1 VIQGG
6 KLAAMCALMCVAA
19 PAAEAQSAARF
30 RFALPRQDLSLSL
43 EAVATITRTNIV
55 FLPSAA
61 RGRVA
66 PALNGTYTAAEAL
79 RRLLSGS
86 ELAFTVTAGGSY
98 VVTARAAERSVRR
111 APVAAKPPPAPPSP
125 PRERPEEVQDVVVTG
140 SRIDLLGFEAPT
152 PTSHVTR
159 PDLET
164 GGRANVAA
172 ALNDLPQFRGTI
184 SPQTS
189 GTNTSAGM
197 APVDL
202 RGLGI
207 NRTLVLLDGRRFSSD
222 NDLNTIPMVLI
233 KSVDIVTGGASA
245 AWGSGAVAGVV
256 NVVLDGDLRGIRL
269 GAQAGISSRGD
280 AAERRFEGAFGTAF
294 ADGRGKVIL
303 GVEYLDNEGVI
314 PKVSRP
320 SVGRWS
326 SVAAG
331 NGNFLLTPDVGFANA
346 ARGGLILS
354 GILAG
359 QVFDP
364 DGSLRDFRYG
374 TVVGTDMIGG
384 EGPSNDDLS
393 ALVTP
398 QRRYSALGRVT
409 FRPDASVKVRA
420 ELRHSRMWNDYI
432 WFGDHNRGNI
442 SIARDN
448 AFLSPEISARLL
460 AAGEAGF
467 TMGRFNSD
475 FPFPRIDFERV
486 TTQGT
491 IALDAAL
498 GTSWRLSGY
507 YSHGEYRNDI
517 DTPGFV
523 IAANF
528 NQAVDAVRDPV
539 TGQPVCRVKLTDPSS
554 MCMPINLFG
563 EGAPSAEALAYVT
576 GTPRQRATT
585 KLDVGGISLRGEP
598 VMLAAGP
605 VSIAAGIE
613 ARREAIR
620 QTVSDLDLARAFRS
634 FNFAPVTGG
643 FTVNEL
649 FGEVLVPLARDRP
662 LLRKLEL
669 NAAVRL
675 SDYDTTGSIWSWK
688 LGATNEFFPGF
699 RGRLTRSRDIR
710 SANLA
715 ELFTQLTVGY
725 NTLTDP
731 LKNVSVYVLNHT
743 GGNPYLR
750 PETATTF
757 TAGFLY
763 APPGISGLRLWAD
776 YYRVRID
783 DVITTVSAQDLVIRC
798 FNGNQALCAN
808 VERDAG
814 GNITRTLTS
823 YLNLSEYRT
832 DGIDAELS
840 QTLPFSRLAGLPGEL
855 TFRLQANWVN
865 SLKTNDGVTTIEYVR
880 SQGNSFSLGVPKW
893 RVNASIGYDG
903 EGFGAQLRARY
914 ISPGNY
920 NSTIKLLNN
929 HIPAY
934 AYLDISAR
942 VRVAAGPRRKM
953 EIYGNVT
960 NLLDRQAP
968 SGSLYSPFYDVV
980 GRHFSA
986 GARLVY

>member
-1 VIQGG
+1 MMWGG
-6 KLAAMCALMCVAA
+6 RLAAMCAIACMAV
-19 PAAEAQSAARF
+19 PAAQAQSADRF

-43 EAVATITRTNIV
+43 EAVATITRTNIIFV
-55 FLPSAA
+55 PSAV

-66 PALNGTYTAAEAL
+66 PALNGTYTAPEAL
-79 RRLLSGS
+79 RRLLRGSG
-86 ELAFTVTAGGSY
+86 LDFTVTAGGSY
-98 VVTARAAERSVRR
+98 VISRRAVEQSVRR
-111 APVAAKPPPAPPSP
+111 PPVVVRPPPPRRSLPP
-125 PRERPEEVQDVVVTG
+125 ERPEEPQDVVITG
-140 SRIDLLGFEAPT
+140 SRIDALGFEAPT

-159 PDLET
+159 ADLEI
-164 GGRANVAA
+164 GGRPNVAA

-222 NDLNTIPMVLI
+222 NDLNTIPTVLV

-256 NVVLDGDLRGIRL
+256 NVVLNGDIKGIRL
-269 GAQAGISSRGD
+269 GAQVGISSRSD
-280 AAERRFEGAFGTAF
+280 AAERRFEGAFGSAF
-294 ADGRGKVIL
+294 AGGRGQLIL
-303 GVEYLDNEGVI
+303 GAEYLDNDGVI
-314 PKVSRP
+314 PKISRP
-320 SVGRWS
+320 SVGRWA

-331 NGNFLLTPDVGFANA
+331 NGNFMLMPDVGFANA

-354 GILAG
+354 GVLAG
-359 QVFDP
+359 QAFNP
-364 DGSLRDFRYG
+364 DGSPRDFRYG
-374 TVVGTDMIGG
+374 TVVGTEMIGG

-398 QRRYSALGRVT
+398 QQRYSALGRAS
-409 FRPDASVKVRA
+409 FKASDAVKLSA

-442 SIARDN
+442 FISRDN
-448 AFLSPEISARLL
+448 AFLSPDIAARLL

-475 FPFPRIDFERV
+475 FPFPRIDFERAA
-486 TTQGT
+486 TQGT
-491 IALDAAL
+491 IALD
-498 GTSWRLSGY
+498 GTIGRHWRWSGY

-523 IAANF
+523 ISANF
-528 NQAVDAVRDPV
+528 NQAVDALRDPT
-539 TGQPVCRVKLTDPSS
+539 TGQPVCRVKLSDPSS
-554 MCMPINLFG
+554 SCVPINLFG
-563 EGAPSAEALAYVT
+563 EGSPSKEALAYVT

-585 KLDVGGISLRGEP
+585 TLDVGGISLRGEP
-598 VMLAAGP
+598 FALAAGP

-613 ARREAIR
+613 TRREAIR
-620 QTVSDLDLARAFRS
+620 QTVSELDLARAFRS
-634 FNFAPVTGG
+634 FNFAPVAGG
-643 FTVNEL
+643 FTVREA
-649 FGEVLVPLARDRP
+649 FGEILVPLARDRP
-662 LLRKLEL
+662 LLRALEL

-699 RGRLTRSRDIR
+699 RARFTRSRDIR

-715 ELFTQLTVGY
+715 ELYTQLTVGY

-731 LKNVSVYVLNHT
+731 VKNMSVYVLNHS
-743 GGNPYLR
+743 GGNPDLQ
-750 PETATTF
+750 PETSTTF

-763 APPGISGLRLWAD
+763 APPGIPGLRLSAD

-808 VERDAG
+808 VERDAE
-814 GNITRTLTS
+814 GNITRTVTS

-840 QTLPFSRLAGLPGEL
+840 QTLPLRFAGLSGEL
-855 TFRLQANWVN
+855 VLRLRGSWVD

-880 SQGNSFSLGVPKW
+880 SQGNSFSLGVPEW
-893 RVNASIGYDG
+893 RINGSISYED
-903 EGFGAQLRARY
+903 EDFDAQLRARY

-920 NSTIKLLNN
+920 NSTVRLLNN

-934 AYLDISAR
+934 TYVDLFAR
-942 VRVAAGPRRKM
+942 AHIVAGPRKI
-953 EIYGNVT
+953 EIHGGVT
-960 NLLDRQAP
+960 NLLDKQAP
-968 SGSLYSPFYDVV
+968 NGSLYPPFYDVV
-980 GRHFSA
+980 GRYFSL
-986 GARLVY
+986 GATFVY

>member
-1 VIQGG
+1 MGG
-6 KLAAMCALMCVAA
+6 TLTAMSAIACMAA
-19 PAAEAQSAARF
+19 PAAQAQSAARF

-55 FLPSAA
+55 FVPSAV

-66 PALNGTYTAAEAL
+66 PALDGTYTTPEAL
-79 RRLLSGS
+79 RRLLRQSG
-86 ELAFTVTAGGSY
+86 LDFTVTAGGSY
-98 VVTARAAERSVRR
+98 VISRRAAERSVRR
-111 APVAAKPPPAPPSP
+111 PPVAARPPPPRPSP
-125 PRERPEEVQDVVVTG
+125 PPERPEEPQDVVITG
-140 SRIDLLGFEAPT
+140 SRIDALGFEAPT

-159 PDLET
+159 ADLEI
-164 GGRANVAA
+164 GGRPNVAA

-222 NDLNTIPMVLI
+222 NDLNTVPTVLI

-256 NVVLDGDLRGIRL
+256 NIVLDGDIDGIRL

-280 AAERRFEGAFGTAF
+280 AAERRFEGAFGTTF
-294 ADGRGKVIL
+294 AGGRGQLIL
-303 GVEYLDNEGVI
+303 GAEYLDNDGVI
-314 PKVSRP
+314 PKSSRP
-320 SVGRWS
+320 SVGRWG

-331 NGNFLLTPDVGFANA
+331 NGNFMLVPDVGFANA

-354 GILAG
+354 GVLAG
-359 QVFDP
+359 QVFNP

-374 TVVGTDMIGG
+374 TVVGTEMIGG

-398 QRRYSALGRVT
+398 QRRYSALGRVS
-409 FRPDASVKVRA
+409 FKASDAVKLSA

-442 SIARDN
+442 FIARDN
-448 AFLSPEISARLL
+448 AFLSPDIAARLL
-460 AAGEAGF
+460 TAGEAGF

-491 IALDAAL
+491 IALD
-498 GTSWRLSGY
+498 GTIGRHWRWSGY

-523 IAANF
+523 IGANF
-528 NQAVDAVRDPV
+528 SQAVDAVRDPA
-539 TGQPVCRVKLTDPSS
+539 TGQPVCRVKLSDPSS
-554 MCMPINLFG
+554 ACVPINLFG
-563 EGAPSAEALAYVT
+563 EGSPSAEALAYVT

-585 KLDVGGISLRGEP
+585 TLDVGGISLRGEP
-598 VMLAAGP
+598 FALAAGP

-620 QTVSDLDLARAFRS
+620 QTVSELDLARAFRS
-634 FNFAPVTGG
+634 FNFAPIAGG
-643 FTVNEL
+643 FTVREA
-649 FGEVLVPLARDRP
+649 FGEILIPLARDRP

-699 RGRLTRSRDIR
+699 RARFTRSRDIR

-715 ELFTQLTVGY
+715 ELYTQLTVGY
-725 NTLTDP
+725 NALTDP
-731 LKNVSVYVLNHT
+731 VKNASVYVLNHS
-743 GGNPYLR
+743 GGNPDLH

-763 APPGISGLRLWAD
+763 APPGIPGLRLSAD

-808 VERDAG
+808 VERDAA
-814 GNITRTLTS
+814 GNITRTVTS

-840 QTLPFSRLAGLPGEL
+840 QTLPLRFAGLPGKL
-855 TFRLQANWVN
+855 VLRLRGNWVD

-880 SQGNSFSLGVPKW
+880 SQGNSFSLGVPEW
-893 RVNASIGYDG
+893 RINGSIGYDS
-903 EGFGAQLRARY
+903 EDFGAQLRARY

-920 NSTIKLLNN
+920 NSTIRLLNN

-934 AYLDISAR
+934 TYVDLFAR
-942 VRVAAGPRRKM
+942 VRIAAGARKI
-953 EIYGNVT
+953 EIHGGVT

-968 SGSLYSPFYDVV
+968 NGSLYSPFYDVV
-980 GRHFSA
+980 GRYFSA
-986 GARLVY
+986 GTRLVF

>member
-1 VIQGG
+1 
-6 KLAAMCALMCVAA
+6 M
-19 PAAEAQSAARF
+19 
-30 RFALPRQDLSLSL
+30 
-43 EAVATITRTNIV
+43 ATITRTNIIFV
-55 FLPSAA
+55 PSAA

-66 PALNGTYTAAEAL
+66 PALNGTYTASEAL
-79 RRLLSGS
+79 HRLLKGSG
-86 ELAFTVTAGGSY
+86 LGFTLTAGGSY
-98 VVTARAAERSVRR
+98 VISRRAVERSVSRP
-111 APVAAKPPPAPPSP
+111 PVVARPPPP
-125 PRERPEEVQDVVVTG
+125 PREMPEEPQDVTITG
-140 SRIDLLGFEAPT
+140 SRIDVLGFEAPT

-159 PDLET
+159 ADFEI
-164 GGRANVAA
+164 GVRSNVAA

-222 NDLNTIPMVLI
+222 NDLNTIPTVLI
-233 KSVDIVTGGASA
+233 KSADIVTGGASA

-256 NVVLDGDLRGIRL
+256 NVVLDGDMSGIRL
-269 GAQAGISSRGD
+269 GAQTGISARGD
-280 AAERRFEGAFGTAF
+280 AAERRFEGAFGSRF
-294 ADGRGKVIL
+294 AGGRGQVIF
-303 GVEYLDNEGVI
+303 GAEYLDNDGVI
-314 PKVSRP
+314 PKISRP
-320 SVGRWS
+320 SVGRWA

-331 NGNFLLTPDVGFANA
+331 NGSFILAPDVGFSNA

-354 GILAG
+354 GVLTG
-359 QVFDP
+359 QVFNP

-374 TVVGTDMIGG
+374 TVVGNEMIGG

-398 QRRYSALGRVT
+398 QRRYSALGRVS
-409 FRPDASVKVRA
+409 FKPDDSIKIIA

-442 SIARDN
+442 FISRDN
-448 AFLSPEISARLL
+448 AFLTPDINARLL

-491 IALDAAL
+491 IAFDATM
-498 GTSWRLSGY
+498 GGRWRLGGY

-523 IAANF
+523 IGANF
-528 NQAVDAVRDPV
+528 NQAVDAVRDPA
-539 TGQPVCRVKLTDPSS
+539 TGQPVCRIKLSDPSS
-554 MCMPINLFG
+554 DCVPINLFG
-563 EGAPSAEALAYVT
+563 EGSPSAEALAYIT

-585 KLDVGGISLRGEP
+585 TLDVGGISVRGEP
-598 VMLAAGP
+598 LMLSAGP

-613 ARREAIR
+613 VRREAIR
-620 QTVSDLDLARAFRS
+620 QTVGELDLTRAFRS
-634 FNFAPVTGG
+634 FNFAPIAGG
-643 FTVNEL
+643 FTVKEA
-649 FGEVLVPLARDRP
+649 FGEILVPLVRDRP

-699 RGRLTRSRDIR
+699 RARFTRSRDIR

-715 ELFTQLTVGY
+715 ELYTQLTVGY

-731 LKNVSVYVLNHT
+731 VKNVSVYVLNHSV
-743 GGNPYLR
+743 GNPGLR
-750 PETATTF
+750 PETAITF

-763 APPGISGLRLWAD
+763 APPGIPGLRLSAD

-808 VERDAG
+808 VERDAD

-832 DGIDAELS
+832 DGIDAEIS
-840 QTLPFSRLAGLPGEL
+840 QTLPLRFTGLPGKL
-855 TFRLQANWVN
+855 TFRLRANWVD
-865 SLKTNDGVTTIEYVR
+865 SLETNDGVTTIEYVR
-880 SQGNSFSLGVPKW
+880 SQGNSFSLGVPEW
-893 RVNASIGYDG
+893 RVNGSIGYESRD
-903 EGFGAQLRARY
+903 FGTQLRARH
-914 ISPGNY
+914 ISAGNY
-920 NSTIKLLNN
+920 NSTIRLLNN

-934 AYLDISAR
+934 TYVDFLAWTRIAT
-942 VRVAAGPRRKM
+942 GPRTKI

-960 NLLDRQAP
+960 NLLDKQAP
-968 SGSLYSPFYDVV
+968 NGSLYSPFYDVI
-980 GRHFSA
+980 GRYFSM
-986 GARLVY
+986 GTRLVF

>member
-1 VIQGG
+1 MIQGG
-6 KLAAMCALMCVAA
+6 GLAAICAFACIAA
-19 PAAEAQSAARF
+19 PAAEAQSSARF

-43 EAVATITRTNIV
+43 EAVASLTRTNIV
-55 FLPSAA
+55 FVPSAA
-61 RGRVA
+61 RGRIA
-66 PALNGTYTAAEAL
+66 PPLNGTYSAAEAL
-79 RRLLSGS
+79 RRLLRGSG
-86 ELAFTVTAGGSY
+86 LDFTVTAGGSY
-98 VVTARAAERSVRR
+98 VVARRAVERSVQR
-111 APVAAKPPPAPPSP
+111 APAVARPPPAL
-125 PRERPEEVQDVVVTG
+125 PREKPEEAQDVVVTG

-159 PDLET
+159 ADLEI
-164 GGRANVAA
+164 GGRSNVAA

-256 NVVLDGDLRGIRL
+256 NVVLDGDTRGIRL
-269 GAQAGISSRGD
+269 GAQAGISALGD
-280 AAERRFEGAFGTAF
+280 AAERRFEGAFGTSF
-294 ADGRGKVIL
+294 AGGRGRVIL
-303 GVEYLDNEGVI
+303 GAEYVDNDGVI

-320 SVGRWS
+320 SVGRWV
-326 SVAAG
+326 SVSAG

-354 GILAG
+354 GVLAG
-359 QVFDP
+359 QVFNP

-374 TVVGTDMIGG
+374 TVVGTEMIGG

-409 FRPDASVKVRA
+409 FKPDDSIKVTA

-442 SIARDN
+442 FISLDN
-448 AFLSPEISARLL
+448 AFLSPEIGARLL
-460 AAGEAGF
+460 AAGETGF

-491 IALDAAL
+491 LAVDATL
-498 GTSWRLSGY
+498 GPGWRLSGY

-517 DTPGFV
+517 DSPGFV
-523 IAANF
+523 IGANF

-539 TGQPVCRVKLTDPSS
+539 TGQPVCRIKLTDPSS
-554 MCMPINLFG
+554 NCVPIDLFG
-563 EGAPSAEALAYVT
+563 EGAPSAQALAYIT
-576 GTPRQRATT
+576 GTPRQRATNT
-585 KLDVGGISLRGEP
+585 LDVGGISLRGEP
-598 VMLAAGP
+598 LELAAGP
-605 VSIAAGIE
+605 LSIAAGVE
-613 ARREAIR
+613 MRREAIR
-620 QTVSDLDLARAFRS
+620 QTVGDLDLARAFRS
-634 FNFAPVTGG
+634 FNFAPIAGG
-643 FTVNEL
+643 FTVKEA
-649 FGEVLVPLARDRP
+649 FGEILVPLARDRP

-699 RGRLTRSRDIR
+699 RGRFTRSRDIR

-743 GGNPYLR
+743 GGNPKLR

-763 APPGISGLRLWAD
+763 TPPGIPGLRLWAD

-808 VERDAG
+808 VERDAD
-814 GNITRTLTS
+814 GNIVRTLTS

-840 QTLPFSRLAGLPGEL
+840 QTLPLRRVVDLPGTL
-855 TFRLQANWVN
+855 TFRLQGNWVN
-865 SLKTNDGVTTIEYVR
+865 SLKTNDGVSTIEYVR
-880 SQGNSFSLGVPKW
+880 SQGNSFSLGVPEW
-893 RVNASIGYDG
+893 RVNASVGYDS
-903 EGFGAQLRARY
+903 EDFAAQLRARH

-920 NSTIKLLNN
+920 NSTIRLLNN

-934 AYLDISAR
+934 TYIDVFTR
-942 VRVAAGPRRKM
+942 MRVATGPRAKM

-960 NLLDRQAP
+960 NLLDKQAP
-968 SGSLYSPFYDVV
+968 NGSLYSPFYDVI
-980 GRHFSA
+980 GRYFSL

>member
-1 VIQGG
+1 MRGG
-6 KLAAMCALMCVAA
+6 KLAAMCAIACVAA
-19 PAAEAQSAARF
+19 TAAEAQTAARF
-30 RFALPRQDLSLSL
+30 HFALPRQDLSLSL
-43 EAVATITRTNIV
+43 EAVATVTRTNII
-55 FLPSAA
+55 FMPSAA
-61 RGRVA
+61 KGRLA
-66 PALNGTYTAAEAL
+66 PPLNGTYTASEAL
-79 RRLLSGS
+79 RRLLNGSG
-86 ELAFTVTAGGSY
+86 LDFTVTAGGSY
-98 VVTARAAERSVRR
+98 VVTRRAAGRSAHRR
-111 APVAAKPPPAPPSP
+111 PVIARPRPVLPAASP
-125 PRERPEEVQDVVVTG
+125 EKPEEPQDVVVTG
-140 SRIDLLGFEAPT
+140 SRIDVLGFQAPT
-152 PTSHVTR
+152 PTSHVTW
-159 PDLET
+159 PELEI
-164 GGRANVAA
+164 GARSNIAA

-207 NRTLVLLDGRRFSSD
+207 NRTLVMLDGRRFSSD
-222 NDLNTIPMVLI
+222 NDLNTIPTVLI

-256 NVVLDGDLRGIRL
+256 NVVLDADLSGVKL

-294 ADGRGKVIL
+294 AGDRGHVIV
-303 GVEYLDNEGVI
+303 GAEYLDNAGVI
-314 PKVSRP
+314 PKISRP
-320 SVGRWS
+320 SVGRWV

-331 NGNFLLTPDVGFANA
+331 DGSFLLTPDVGFANA
-346 ARGGLILS
+346 ARGGLVLS
-354 GILAG
+354 GVLAG
-359 QVFDP
+359 QVFNP

-374 TVVGTDMIGG
+374 TVVGTEMIGG

-398 QRRYSALGRVT
+398 QRRYSALGRVS
-409 FRPDASVKVRA
+409 FKAGNAVKVTA

-442 SIARDN
+442 FISRDN
-448 AFLSPEISARLL
+448 AFLAPDIGARLRV
-460 AAGEAGF
+460 AGEAGF

-491 IALDAAL
+491 IAIDATMAPN
-498 GTSWRLSGY
+498 WRLSGY

-523 IAANF
+523 IGAHF

-539 TGQPVCRVKLTDPSS
+539 TGQPVCRIKLTDPSS
-554 MCMPINLFG
+554 ACVPINLFG
-563 EGAPSAEALAYVT
+563 EGSPSAQALAYVT
-576 GTPRQRATT
+576 GTPRQRARTT
-585 KLDVGGISLRGEP
+585 LDVGGISLRGEP
-598 VMLAAGP
+598 VTLAAGP
-605 VSIAAGIE
+605 ISIAAGFE

-620 QTVSDLDLARAFRS
+620 QSVSELDLARAFRS
-634 FNFAPVTGG
+634 FNFAPIAGG
-643 FTVNEL
+643 FTVREA
-649 FGEVLVPLARDRP
+649 FGEILVPLARDRS
-662 LLRKLEL
+662 LLRNLEL

-688 LGATNEFFPGF
+688 LGATNEFLPGLRVRF
-699 RGRLTRSRDIR
+699 TRSRDIR

-715 ELFTQLTVGY
+715 ELFTQRTVGY

-731 LKNVSVYVLNHT
+731 VKNASVYVLNHT
-743 GGNPYLR
+743 DGNPDLR

-763 APPGISGLRLWAD
+763 APPGIRGLRLSID

-783 DVITTVSAQDLVIRC
+783 DVITIVSAQDLVIRC
-798 FNGNQALCAN
+798 YNGNQALCAN
-808 VERDAG
+808 VERDDE

-823 YLNLSEYRT
+823 YLNLSEYKT
-832 DGIDAELS
+832 NGIDAELS
-840 QTLPFSRLAGLPGEL
+840 QTLQLRRFLDLPGKL
-855 TFRLQANWVN
+855 TFRLRANWVD
-865 SLKTNDGVTTIEYVR
+865 SLKTYDGVTTIEYVR
-880 SQGNSFSLGVPKW
+880 SQGNSFSLGVPEW
-893 RVNASIGYDG
+893 RINSSIGYDS
-903 EGFGAQLRARY
+903 EGFGAQIRARY

-920 NSTIKLLNN
+920 NSTIRLLNN

-934 AYLDISAR
+934 TYVDLHTR
-942 VRVAAGPRRKM
+942 VRVTTAAGTKI
-953 EIYGNVT
+953 EIHGGVT
-960 NLLDRQAP
+960 NLLDKQAP
-968 SGSLYSPFYDVV
+968 NGSLYSPFYDVV
-980 GRHFSA
+980 GRYFTL
-986 GARLVY
+986 GARLAF

>member
-1 VIQGG
+1 MIRGG
-6 KLAAMCALMCVAA
+6 TLLSLSVFACMA
-19 PAAEAQSAARF
+19 PTAAEAQTAARF
-30 RFALPRQDLSLSL
+30 RFSLPRQELSRSL
-43 EAVATITRTNIV
+43 EAVATITRTNVIFV
-55 FLPSAA
+55 PSAA

-66 PALNGTYTAAEAL
+66 PALSGTYSAAEAL
-79 RRLLSGS
+79 RRLLKGSG
-86 ELAFTVTAGGSY
+86 LGFTVTAGGSY
-98 VVTARAAERSVRR
+98 IISRR
-111 APVAAKPPPAPPSP
+111 AIEQSAHRVAVVPKPPPVKT
-125 PRERPEEVQDVVVTG
+125 EEAADVADIVVTG
-140 SRIDLLGFEAPT
+140 SRIDTPGFEAPT

-159 PDLET
+159 QELDI
-164 GGRANVAA
+164 GARSNVAA
-172 ALNDLPQFRGTI
+172 ALNDLPQFRATI

-222 NDLNTIPMVLI
+222 NDLNTIPTILI

-256 NVVLDGDLRGIRL
+256 NIVLDEELGGIKL

-280 AAERRFEGAFGTAF
+280 AAEHRFEAAVGTAF
-294 ADGRGKVIL
+294 AGGRGHVTF
-303 GVEYLDNEGVI
+303 GAEYLDNDGVI
-314 PKVSRP
+314 PKTSRP
-320 SVGRWS
+320 AVGRWA

-331 NGNFLLTPDVGFANA
+331 NGNFMLMPDVGFANA
-346 ARGGLILS
+346 APGGLILS
-354 GILAG
+354 GVLAG
-359 QVFDP
+359 QVFNP

-374 TVVGTDMIGG
+374 TVVGADMIGG
-384 EGPSNDDLS
+384 EGPSNDNIS

-398 QRRYSALGRVT
+398 QRRYSALGRAS
-409 FRPDASVKVRA
+409 FMASDAVKLTA

-442 SIARDN
+442 SISRDN
-448 AFLSPEISARLL
+448 AFLSPAVSAQLL

-491 IALDAAL
+491 IALDATI
-498 GTSWRLSGY
+498 GPRWRLSGY

-523 IAANF
+523 IGANF
-528 NQAVDAVRDPV
+528 NQAVDAVRDPA
-539 TGQPVCRVKLTDPSS
+539 TGQPVCRVKRTDPSS
-554 MCMPINLFG
+554 ACVPINLFG
-563 EGAPSAEALAYVT
+563 EGSPSAEALAYVT

-585 KLDVGGISLRGEP
+585 ILDVGGMSLRGEP
-598 VMLAAGP
+598 VTLAAGP
-605 VSIAAGIE
+605 VSIAVGIE

-620 QTVSDLDLARAFRS
+620 QTVSERDLARAFRS
-634 FNFAPVTGG
+634 FNFAPIVGG
-643 FTVNEL
+643 FTVKEA
-649 FGEVLVPLARDRP
+649 FGEILVPLARDRP

-675 SDYDTTGSIWSWK
+675 SDYDTTGAIWSWK

-699 RGRLTRSRDIR
+699 RARFTRSRDIR

-715 ELFTQLTVGY
+715 ELYTQLTVGY

-731 LKNVSVYVLNHT
+731 VKNASVYVLNHS
-743 GGNPYLR
+743 GGNPDLR
-750 PETATTF
+750 PETATTL

-763 APPGISGLRLWAD
+763 APPAIPGLRLSAD
-776 YYRVRID
+776 YYRIRID
-783 DVITTVSAQDLVIRC
+783 DVITIVSAQDLVIRC
-798 FNGNQALCAN
+798 FNGNQALCGN
-808 VERDAG
+808 VERDG
-814 GNITRTLTS
+814 NGNITRTLTS

-840 QTLPFSRLAGLPGEL
+840 QTLPLRGVAGLSGNL
-855 TFRLQANWVN
+855 ALRLRANWVD

-893 RVNASIGYDG
+893 RINSSIGYDS
-903 EGFGAQLRARY
+903 ENFGTQLRARY
-914 ISPGNY
+914 ISAGNY
-920 NSTIKLLNN
+920 NSTIRLLNN
-929 HIPAY
+929 HIPTY
-934 AYLDISAR
+934 TYIDLLAR
-942 VRVAAGPRRKM
+942 ARIATGPRTRM

-960 NLLDRQAP
+960 NLLDKQAP
-968 SGSLYSPFYDVV
+968 NGSLYSPFYDVI
-980 GRHFSA
+980 GRYFSM
-986 GARLVY
+986 GARLAF

>member
-1 VIQGG
+1 
-6 KLAAMCALMCVAA
+6 MCAFACVAA
-19 PAAEAQSAARF
+19 TAVDAQPAARF
-30 RFALPRQDLSLSL
+30 HFALPRQDLSLSL
-43 EAVATITRTNIV
+43 EAVATITRTNVV
-55 FLPSAA
+55 FVPSAA

-66 PALNGTYTAAEAL
+66 RALNGTYSASEAL
-79 RRLLSGS
+79 RRLLKGTG
-86 ELAFTVTAGGSY
+86 LDVTVTAGGSY
-98 VVTARAAERSVRR
+98 VISRR
-111 APVAAKPPPAPPSP
+111 AIEQSTRRRPVIAR
-125 PRERPEEVQDVVVTG
+125 PRPLPERAEDVRDIQDVVVTG
-140 SRIDLLGFEAPT
+140 SRIDALGFQAPT
-152 PTSHVTR
+152 PTSHVTWPELAIGAR
-159 PDLET
+159 S
-164 GGRANVAA
+164 NIAA

-207 NRTLVLLDGRRFSSD
+207 NRTLVMLDGRRFSSD
-222 NDLNTIPMVLI
+222 NDLNTIPTVLI

-256 NVVLDGDLRGIRL
+256 NVVLDADLSGVRL

-294 ADGRGKVIL
+294 AGERGHVII
-303 GVEYLDNEGVI
+303 GAEYLDNAGVV
-314 PKVSRP
+314 PKVSRA
-320 SVGRWS
+320 SVGRWVG
-326 SVAAG
+326 VAAG
-331 NGNFLLTPDVGFANA
+331 NGNFILTPDVGFANA

-354 GILAG
+354 GVLAG
-359 QVFDP
+359 QVFNP

-374 TVVGTDMIGG
+374 TVVGTEMIGG

-398 QRRYSALGRVT
+398 QRRYSALGRVS
-409 FRPDASVKVRA
+409 FRASNAVKVTA

-442 SIARDN
+442 FISRDN
-448 AFLSPEISARLL
+448 AFLSSDIGTRLA
-460 AAGEAGF
+460 AAGEGGF

-475 FPFPRIDFERV
+475 FPFPRIDFERA

-491 IALDAAL
+491 VAVDAAMAP
-498 GTSWRLSGY
+498 SWRLSGY

-523 IAANF
+523 IDANF
-528 NQAVDAVRDPV
+528 NQAVDAVRDPA

-554 MCMPINLFG
+554 TCVPVNLFG
-563 EGAPSAEALAYVT
+563 EGSPSAQALAYIT

-585 KLDVGGISLRGEP
+585 TLDVGGVSLRGEP
-598 VMLAAGP
+598 AMLAAGP
-605 VSIAAGIE
+605 ISIAVGIE

-620 QTVSDLDLARAFRS
+620 QSVSALDLARAFRS
-634 FNFAPVTGG
+634 FNFAPIAGG
-643 FTVNEL
+643 FTVREA
-649 FGEVLVPLARDRP
+649 FGEILVPLARDRP
-662 LLRKLEL
+662 LLRNLEL

-675 SDYDTTGSIWSWK
+675 SDYGTTGSIWSWK
-688 LGATNEFFPGF
+688 LGVTNEFFPGL
-699 RGRLTRSRDIR
+699 RARLTRSRDIR

-715 ELFTQLTVGY
+715 ELYTQLTVGY

-731 LKNVSVYVLNHT
+731 MKNTSVYVLNHT
-743 GGNPYLR
+743 GGNPGLR

-763 APPGISGLRLWAD
+763 APPGIPGFRFSVD

-783 DVITTVSAQDLVIRC
+783 DVISIVSAQDLVVRC

-808 VERDAG
+808 VERDAW

-823 YLNLSEYRT
+823 YLNLSEYKT
-832 DGIDAELS
+832 DGIDAEFS
-840 QTLPFSRLAGLPGEL
+840 QTLLLRRLVNLPGKL
-855 TFRLQANWVN
+855 TFRLRANWVD
-865 SLKTNDGVTTIEYVR
+865 SLTTNDGVTTIEYVR

-893 RVNASIGYDG
+893 RINGSVGYDS

-914 ISPGNY
+914 ISPGSY
-920 NSTIKLLNN
+920 NSTIRLLNN

-934 AYLDISAR
+934 TYLDMQAR
-942 VRVAAGPRRKM
+942 VRIAATPGMKM
-953 EIYGNVT
+953 EIHGSVA
-960 NLLDRQAP
+960 NLLDKQAP
-968 SGSLYSPFYDVV
+968 KGSLYSPFYDVV
-980 GRHFSA
+980 GRYFSA
-986 GARLVY
+986 GARLAF

>member
-1 VIQGG
+1 
-6 KLAAMCALMCVAA
+6 MCALMCVAA

-98 VVTARAAERSVRR
+98 
-111 APVAAKPPPAPPSP
+111 
-125 PRERPEEVQDVVVTG
+125 DVVVTG

-460 AAGEAGF
+460 AAGEPASRWAGSIRLPLPAHRF
-467 TMGRFNSD
+467 RTGDDAGNDRARRGAGDELAPERLLQPWRVSQRYRHAGLRDRRQLQPGRGCGAGSGD
-475 FPFPRIDFERV
+475 GPAGLPR
-486 TTQGT
+486 
-491 IALDAAL
+491 
-498 GTSWRLSGY
+498 
-507 YSHGEYRNDI
+507 
-517 DTPGFV
+517 
-523 IAANF
+523 
-528 NQAVDAVRDPV
+528 QADRPIEHVHADQSVRRRR
-539 TGQPVCRVKLTDPSS
+539 T
-554 MCMPINLFG
+554 
-563 EGAPSAEALAYVT
+563 SAEALAYVT
-576 GTPRQRATT
+576 GDAAPARHDQAGCRRYQPARRAGDARRRACLHRCRDRGAARGDPADGKRSRSGPRIPVVQLRARHRRLHRQRA
-585 KLDVGGISLRGEP
+585 VRRGSRPAGARSAAAAQAGAERGG
-598 VMLAAGP
+598 
-605 VSIAAGIE
+605 
-613 ARREAIR
+613 
-620 QTVSDLDLARAFRS
+620 
-634 FNFAPVTGG
+634 APVRLRHHGID
-643 FTVNEL
+643 L
-649 FGEVLVPLARDRP
+649 VLEA
-662 LLRKLEL
+662 
-669 NAAVRL
+669 
-675 SDYDTTGSIWSWK
+675 
-688 LGATNEFFPGF
+688 
-699 RGRLTRSRDIR
+699 GRHER
-710 SANLA
+710 
-715 ELFTQLTVGY
+715 LTVGY

-840 QTLPFSRLAGLPGEL
+840 QTLPFSRLAGLPRGL
-855 TFRLQANWVN
+855 TFRLPANWVN

-968 SGSLYSPFYDVV
+968 NGSLYSPFYDVV

-986 GARLVY
+986 GARLSTRHRISNSS

>member
-1 VIQGG
+1 MMWSGR
-6 KLAAMCALMCVAA
+6 LAAMCAFACVAA
-19 PAAEAQSAARF
+19 TAAHAQSAARF
-30 RFALPRQDLSLSL
+30 RFALPRQDLSMSL
-43 EAVATITRTNIV
+43 EAVATITRTNIIFV
-55 FLPSAA
+55 PSAA
-61 RGRVA
+61 RGRIA
-66 PALNGTYTAAEAL
+66 PALNGSYTASEAV
-79 RRLLSGS
+79 RRLLRGSG
-86 ELAFTVTAGGSY
+86 LDVTVTAGGSY
-98 VVTARAAERSVRR
+98 VIARRAVERSVRR
-111 APVAAKPPPAPPSP
+111 AAVAPRPPPPRPPERPAKP
-125 PRERPEEVQDVVVTG
+125 EEPQDVVVTG
-140 SRIDLLGFEAPT
+140 SRIDALGFEAPT
-152 PTSHVTR
+152 PTAHVTR
-159 PDLET
+159 ADLEI
-164 GGRANVAA
+164 GARSNVAA

-222 NDLNTIPMVLI
+222 NDLNTIPTVLI

-269 GAQAGISSRGD
+269 GAQAGISARGD
-280 AAERRFEGAFGTAF
+280 AAERRFEGAFGAAF
-294 ADGRGKVIL
+294 AGDRGQLIF
-303 GVEYLDNEGVI
+303 GAEYLDNDGVI
-314 PKVSRP
+314 PKMSRP
-320 SVGRWS
+320 SVGRWA

-331 NGNFLLTPDVGFANA
+331 NGNFMLMPDVGFANA

-354 GILAG
+354 GALAG
-359 QVFDP
+359 QVFNP

-374 TVVGTDMIGG
+374 TVVGNEMIGG

-398 QRRYSALGRVT
+398 QRRYSALGRIS
-409 FRPDASVKVRA
+409 FKPRDSVKITA

-442 SIARDN
+442 FIAQDN
-448 AFLSPEISARLL
+448 AFLSPEIGARLL

-491 IALDAAL
+491 IALDATLAPD
-498 GTSWRLSGY
+498 WRLSGY

-523 IAANF
+523 IGANF
-528 NQAVDAVRDPV
+528 NQAVDAVRDPA

-554 MCMPINLFG
+554 ACVPINLFG
-563 EGAPSAEALAYVT
+563 EGSPSADALAYIT

-585 KLDVGGISLRGEP
+585 TLDTGGVSLRGEP

-605 VSIAAGIE
+605 ISIAAGFE

-620 QTVSDLDLARAFRS
+620 QTVSELDLARAFRS
-634 FNFAPVTGG
+634 FNFAPIAGG
-643 FTVNEL
+643 FTVREA
-649 FGEVLVPLARDRP
+649 FGEILVPLARDRP
-662 LLRKLEL
+662 LLRNLQL

-699 RGRLTRSRDIR
+699 RARFTRSRDIR

-715 ELFTQLTVGY
+715 ELYTQLMVGY

-731 LKNVSVYVLNHT
+731 VKNASVYVLNHSV
-743 GGNPYLR
+743 GNPDLR
-750 PETATTF
+750 PETAATF

-763 APPGISGLRLWAD
+763 APPGIPGLRLSAD

-808 VERDAG
+808 VERDAA
-814 GNITRTLTS
+814 GNLTRTITS

-840 QTLPFSRLAGLPGEL
+840 QTLPLRRFADLPGEL
-855 TFRLQANWVN
+855 SFRLRANWVN

-880 SQGNSFSLGVPKW
+880 SQGNSFSLGVPEW
-893 RVNASIGYDG
+893 RINGSIGYDSKD
-903 EGFGAQLRARY
+903 FGAQLRARY

-920 NSTIKLLNN
+920 NSTIRLLNN

-934 AYLDISAR
+934 TYIDLLAR
-942 VRVAAGPRRKM
+942 VRIATSARTKM
-953 EIYGNVT
+953 EIHGNVT
-960 NLLDRQAP
+960 NLLDKQAP
-968 SGSLYSPFYDVV
+968 NGSLYSPFYDVV
-980 GRHFSA
+980 GRYFSM
-986 GARLVY
+986 GARLAF